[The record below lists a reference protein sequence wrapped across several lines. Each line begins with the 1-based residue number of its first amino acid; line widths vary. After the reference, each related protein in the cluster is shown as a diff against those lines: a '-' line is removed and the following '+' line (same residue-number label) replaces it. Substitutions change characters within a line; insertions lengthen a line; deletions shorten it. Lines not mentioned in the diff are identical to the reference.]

1 MMDITRN
8 QYFFAGLA
16 CLLLGIQ
23 FRVVDSFELTPEF
36 TQFLAERTA
45 HPLASVSAAA
55 QTLTQSDKPLV
66 RKSVRP
72 PDWLGFSLMSIGAVL
87 ILHSFSMKK
96 PGT

>member
-1 MMDITRN
+1 MTDISRN
-8 QYFFAGLA
+8 QFFFAGLA

-36 TQFLAERTA
+36 TQFLASRTG
-45 HPLASVSAAA
+45 HPMASVNAAA
-55 QTLTQSDKPLV
+55 QTLTLSDKPLA

-72 PDWLGFSLMSIGAVL
+72 PEWLGFSLMSIGAVL
-87 ILHSFSMKK
+87 ILHSFGMKK